1 MALFPMRRNR
11 MFQAASIPLLLA
23 LATACGSDFT
33 SPVGIAQAAEGIRI
47 AAPTMRIVEPKG
59 QQVAIF
65 AGGCFWGVEAVF
77 EGLKG
82 VARVESGYAGG
93 TRATADYDSVSTGI
107 TGHAEAVSITYD
119 PTVVTYGQLLQI
131 FFSVAHDPTEVDR
144 QGPDY
149 GPQYRSAIF
158 YSTPDEQGVAQQ
170 YIAQLDATARW
181 PPEGPPLTGRAWL
194 DHEWSDEVLH
204 PQAVGWDWIGFNLQ
218 DGSALTAFQLRR
230 ADGSAL
236 WAGGSLRGP
245 RDATPR
251 VFAPHEVHF
260 ERSTTA
266 TPSAFTRSC
275 RRWFRRQRRR
285 SAP

>member
-82 VARVESGYAGG
+82 VALVESGYAGG

-107 TGHAEAVSITYD
+107 TGHAEAVRIYYD
-119 PTVVTYGQLLQI
+119 PAVVSYNDLLHI
-131 FFSVAHDPTEVDR
+131 FFSVTHDPTQLNR
-144 QGPDY
+144 QGPDH
-149 GPQYRSAIF
+149 GRQYRTAIF
-158 YSTPDEQGVAQQ
+158 PTNAAQRVAARA
-170 YIAQLDATARW
+170 YITQLDKAAYWKKRIVTRI
-181 PPEGPPLTGRAWL
+181 EPLSFYPAESY
-194 DHEWSDEVLH
+194 HQNFMAKNPSH
-204 PQAVGWDWIGFNLQ
+204 PYIVQWDKPKVAN
-218 DGSALTAFQLRR
+218 LRR
-230 ADGSAL
+230 L
-236 WAGGSLRGP
+236 FPNRLR
-245 RDATPR
+245 
-251 VFAPHEVHF
+251 
-260 ERSTTA
+260 
-266 TPSAFTRSC
+266 
-275 RRWFRRQRRR
+275 
-285 SAP
+285 